1 MIIEY
6 RKEFCPM
13 CDRVCD
19 ELTKRNVIFETR
31 DLDASETIAELYS
44 DGVFPQSAP
53 VLKIDDEY
61 YYDTTLFNGDNLS
74 TEVLKKFDI
83 S

>member
-19 ELTKRNVIFETR
+19 ELSKRNIIFETR
-31 DLDASETIAELYS
+31 DLDESESIAELYS

-53 VLKIDDEY
+53 VLKIGDEY
-61 YYDTTLFNGDNLS
+61 FYDGTLFNGDDLS
-74 TEVLKKFDI
+74 DEVI
-83 S
+83 TRIGAM